1 MANDKLLMIHI
12 GTRWTQVY
20 FESVTLLETNVD
32 WTLSD
37 LNSLLGD
44 FQFLGVTLV
53 EHVLISSHVKELQPV
68 FLQYAKKTLH
78 TDAILINPSL
88 SMYPLDASVPTD
100 VVSVIHSHAGEV
112 VYIGAQEQ
120 LTISYVNDGYFQ
132 GYFQGPMLP
141 LTPNSEMP
149 PRLHLAK
156 TAEAASLHGTINA
169 VLGSIESAL
178 RTIRPHQ
185 DASVILYGPLAKWL
199 SPYIEDKHQLDADAL
214 FRGMARLTQHVG

>member
-20 FESVTLLETNVD
+20 FESLTLLETNLD

-44 FQFLGVTLV
+44 FQFLGATLV
-53 EHVLISSHVKELQPV
+53 EQVLISSHVKELQSLFV
-68 FLQYAKKTLH
+68 QYAKKTLQ
-78 TDAILINPSL
+78 TDAIVITPSL

-112 VYIGAQEQ
+112 VYIGVQEQ

-132 GYFQGPMLP
+132 GFFQGPALALSP
-141 LTPNSEMP
+141 ASEMP

-156 TAEAASLHGTINA
+156 TADSASLHGTINA

-199 SPYIEDKHQLDADAL
+199 SPYIEDNHQLDADAL
-214 FRGMARLTQHVG
+214 FRCMARLTQHVG

>member
-1 MANDKLLMIHI
+1 MANEKLLMIHI

-20 FESVTLLETNVD
+20 FESLTILETNLE
-32 WTLSD
+32 WTYSD
-37 LNSLLGD
+37 LTALLGD
-44 FQFLGVTLV
+44 FQFLGATLV
-53 EHVLISSHVKELQPV
+53 ERVLISSHVKELNSL
-68 FLQYAKKTLH
+68 FIQYAKKTLQ
-78 TDAILINPSL
+78 TDAILIAPTL
-88 SMYPLDASVPTD
+88 SMYPLDTTVPTD
-100 VVSVIHSHAGEV
+100 VVSVIHSHGGEV
-112 VYIGAQEQ
+112 VYIGVQEQ

-132 GYFQGPMLP
+132 GYFQGPELP

-149 PRLHLAK
+149 TRLHLAK
-156 TAEAASLHGTINA
+156 TADAALLHGTLNA

-214 FRGMARLTQHVG
+214 FRGMARLIQHVG